1 VALDLGLAHR
11 SRGVMT
17 SARDTVSIVSCEQH
31 TETVEASGWQ
41 AVYIAETDEE
51 RHVVV
56 MPLAFWLMTTC
67 TAHGV
72 SGRPMV
78 RTKAGR
84 VYEARHLVGEGFELT
99 YVGLA
104 APDEDPFVLIEP
116 YLARDEHRR
125 ATAS

>member
-1 VALDLGLAHR
+1 
-11 SRGVMT
+11 MT
-17 SARDTVSIVSCEQH
+17 SAHDTVSPVSCEQH

-41 AVYIAETDEE
+41 AVYIAETGDE

-72 SGRPMV
+72 SGKPMV
-78 RTKAGR
+78 RTRIGR
-84 VYEARHLVGEGFELT
+84 VYEARFLAGEGFELT
-99 YVGLA
+99 YVGLV
-104 APDEDPFVLIEP
+104 APDEDPAKLIEP
-116 YLARDEHRR
+116 YLARSEERR